1 MLQLRPKKNID
12 PADEQIRA
20 ELNWM
25 LQNSEGW
32 FIRIVYGFVKRMYK
46 ELDTADEMEVAA

>member
-12 PADEQIRA
+12 KTDDQIRA

-25 LQNSEGW
+25 LQTSEGW
-32 FIRIVYGFVKRMYK
+32 FIRVVYGFVKKLYAQFDNA
-46 ELDTADEMEVAA
+46 EEMQKAA

>member
-1 MLQLRPKKNID
+1 MLQLRPKKND
-12 PADEQIRA
+12 VKSDEQIRA

-32 FIRIVYGFVKRMYK
+32 FIRVVYGFVKKLYG
-46 ELDTADEMEVAA
+46 EFDNAEEMQKAA